1 MKTAGYGCLNLEIT
15 AEFVSGTGPVGDGI
29 AAVVASGVSHRS
41 RVGRERFGKAQ
52 IEADVLTYLQPAE
65 IAGQTQ

>member
-1 MKTAGYGCLNLEIT
+1 
-15 AEFVSGTGPVGDGI
+15 
-29 AAVVASGVSHRS
+29 VASGVSHRS

-65 IAGQTQ
+65 IAGQTQKLWETPEATTAAKR

>member
-1 MKTAGYGCLNLEIT
+1 
-15 AEFVSGTGPVGDGI
+15 VGDGI

-41 RVGRERFGKAQ
+41 RVGRERFGAQ

-65 IAGQTQ
+65 IAGQTQKLWETPEATTAAKR